1 MHRAVDGEYLLTAP
15 HLHSTIFPAWHAI
28 EKFFGEAELEKQPLD
43 KLFAKLRRPPFGMKS
58 GVIPVLFCVACIV
71 HDTEI
76 AIYESNAFV
85 PEITIDVFERILKSP
100 ETFTLRSYRI
110 EGVRKTVFQ
119 EYAKLLGADAADSDN
134 LVAVIKPLYRFFN
147 RLQDYTKRTAS
158 LSQKAIAVR
167 EALLAARDPDQ
178 ILFHDLPVACEF
190 NPFESQK
197 MSERSVRT
205 FFHELHGAFAELQ
218 RCYDDLLSRL
228 QLLLFQAFDLSG
240 ANARALL
247 QQRTAALAEYA
258 VEPRMRAFIMH
269 LCADDLETVA
279 WIEAI
284 GALLAGKPPKSW
296 NDADRARYEV
306 SVAELSRSLKHI
318 EALAFELSRPSV
330 ARDAGAEVYR
340 IGITDHHSKEIEA
353 VVTVTSK
360 DKTKFTNTIK
370 ELEAAL
376 EKGGV
381 AGSAAL
387 SLAALA
393 AVAKEFLARLDAPE
407 AARKGIEV
415 LHSHDK

>member
-1 MHRAVDGEYLLTAP
+1 
-15 HLHSTIFPAWHAI
+15 
-28 EKFFGEAELEKQPLD
+28 
-43 KLFAKLRRPPFGMKS
+43 
-58 GVIPVLFCVACIV
+58 
-71 HDTEI
+71 
-76 AIYESNAFV
+76 
-85 PEITIDVFERILKSP
+85 
-100 ETFTLRSYRI
+100 LRSYRI

-119 EYAKLLGADAADSDN
+119 EYAKLLGTDAANTDN

-147 RLQDYTKRTAS
+147 HLQDYTKRTTS
-158 LSQKAIAVR
+158 LSQKAVAVR

-178 ILFHDLPVACEF
+178 ILFYDLPMACEF
-190 NPFESQK
+190 DPFESQK
-197 MSERSVRT
+197 MSERRVRT

-228 QLLLFQAFDLSG
+228 QQMLFQVFDLSG

-247 QQRTAALAEYA
+247 QQRTAALADYA

-269 LCADDLETVA
+269 LCADDLETAA

-330 ARDAGAEVYR
+330 ARDADAEVYR

-353 VVTVTSK
+353 VVSVTSK
-360 DKTKFTNTIK
+360 DKTIFTNTIM

-393 AVAKEFLARLDAPE
+393 AVAKECLARLGVPE
-407 AARKGIEV
+407 AARKGVEA
-415 LHSHDK
+415 